1 MVGSFPNTLAPQ
13 LTAFLTKFRSS
24 SRAATPDSIVIQ
36 ASRWPRV
43 LFWILAASLLPVM
56 VTASADFGMTWD
68 EMDRHK
74 NGRAIVDY
82 YLGSVPREQAHYGT
96 MYPGLFD
103 VIPAWLERQVD
114 VDRYVLRHRVNAVFG
129 WIGIVFTGLLA
140 SRLFGPWSGILAQIL
155 LAVSPR
161 YFAHSMN
168 NPKDLPFAAMS
179 VMVLYCLSRLTPRW
193 PYLTVGTGAA
203 LAVALGLAL
212 GTRPGALIYFGY
224 LPLLLLAI
232 LIVQWISAV
241 PRADR
246 GDVRRWLR
254 TIFTIPRVHWTAAV
268 QLVARVS
275 LVIVAG
281 LVLGTVFW
289 PWAQVEPFT
298 RPFEAL
304 TRAGAYDWDGL
315 VLFDGRQYPADKLPS
330 SYLPTWFLITTPLVV
345 LVGMVFAIAHV
356 RGWGWPRLALW
367 TVALLPIVL
376 IIARGSM
383 VYDGMRHVLFA
394 YPPMAVLAAS
404 GWTALLTDRQ
414 RWLRIGGF
422 ALLIAGLV
430 NVLSFNLR
438 SYPNQVAYINE
449 LAGGPSGA
457 FGSYELDYWGNCM
470 LQAVEWSAATAR
482 RAQMPVRVFGR
493 PDHLVE
499 FNAARFPALIV
510 APNRADPH
518 HLEIQLLRGS
528 VNHMLRLVTNP
539 QVVHRVTTADGAV
552 LCVVSRGSHFEEL
565 ERRLQAVSR
574 PPS

>member
-1 MVGSFPNTLAPQ
+1 MVGSSPNTRAPQ
-13 LTAFLTKFRSS
+13 LTGFLTKFRSS
-24 SRAATPDSIVIQ
+24 SRAATADSTVVQ
-36 ASRWPRV
+36 ASRWPKV
-43 LFWILAASLLPVM
+43 LFWILVVSLLPLM
-56 VTASADFGMTWD
+56 VTASADFGISWD
-68 EMDRHK
+68 ELDRHK

-82 YLGSVPREQAHYGT
+82 YLGTVPREQAHYGT

-103 VIPAWLERQVD
+103 VIPAWLERQCD

-140 SRLFGPWSGILAQIL
+140 SRLFGSWSGILALIL
-155 LAVSPR
+155 LAASPQ

-179 VMVLYCLSRLTPRW
+179 VMVLYCLSRLSPRW

-212 GTRPGALIYFGY
+212 GTRPGALLYFGY

-254 TIFTIPRVHWTAAV
+254 TIFTIPRVHWTAGV
-268 QLVARVS
+268 HLVARVS

-315 VLFDGRQYPADKLPS
+315 VLFDGRQLPAGKLPS
-330 SYLPTWFLITTPLVV
+330 SYLPTWFLITTPPVV
-345 LVGMVFAIAHV
+345 LVGMVFSIAHV

-367 TVALLPIVL
+367 SVALLPIVL
-376 IIARGSM
+376 IIVRGSM

-414 RWLRIGGF
+414 RWLKIGGF

-430 NVLSFNLR
+430 NVLSFNVR
-438 SYPNQVAYINE
+438 SYPNQAAYINE

-457 FGSYELDYWGNCM
+457 FGSYELDYWGNCV

-482 RAQMPVRVFGR
+482 QAQMPVRVFGR
-493 PDHLVE
+493 PDHLVQ

-510 APNRADPH
+510 TPNRADPH

-528 VNHMLRLVTNP
+528 VNYMLRLATNP
-539 QVVHRVTTADGAV
+539 EVVHRVTTADGAV
-552 LCVVSRGSHFEEL
+552 LCVVSRGPNFDEL
-565 ERRLQAVSR
+565 ERRLQTVSR